1 VLNASG
7 YLVLKR
13 YFVSLAWSGALGT
26 LVNVY
31 RDGVLISM
39 TANDGQYTDDSPF
52 PQKTKKG
59 QRKLG
64 E

>member
-1 VLNASG
+1 VLDASG
-7 YLVLKR
+7 YLVHKR
-13 YFVSLAWSGALGT
+13 HFVSLTCSGALGT

-39 TANDGQYTDDSPF
+39 KANDEQYLMTHHF
-52 PQKTKKG
+52 HKREKKG
-59 QRKLG
+59 QRKFG